1 MSINMKDR
9 KADLLDDGNTPVVY
23 TTLSQ
28 TGLAIARLL
37 SLPIQ
42 TPSNGGPSL
51 SDYKNNF
58 VYLQSFTITQNQ
70 ILAAAQRATKTS
82 AGDWTITYTPAAEH
96 VKEGKEM
103 LAAGNRL
110 GALKVFF
117 GTVLTKGLANEHFGR
132 ELASPKLGLQDENY
146 EEVVQRAFQALQ
158 LDNTVLHPAAQT
170 SNDA

>member
-1 MSINMKDR
+1 MKDR

-23 TTLSQ
+23 TTVPQ
-28 TGLAIARLL
+28 TGRAIARLF

-42 TPSNGGPSL
+42 TPPNGGPSL

-58 VYLQSFTITQNQ
+58 VYVQSFTVTQNQ

-82 AGDWTITYTPAAEH
+82 AADWTVTYTPAVEH
-96 VKEGKEM
+96 VKEGKDM

-110 GALKVFF
+110 GTLKVFF

-132 ELASPKLGLQDENY
+132 ELANPKLGLQDENY
-146 EEVVQRAFQALQ
+146 EEVVERAFQALESG
-158 LDNTVLHPAAQT
+158 DIKAHA
-170 SNDA
+170 